1 MLSDQNCKAIIDLLL
16 KGLSINDVAD
26 HLSVVEGRPNTYKF
40 IKKLVIF
47 MGKHAKR
54 LNGYYDSLVRGKIEL
69 LEVDEI
75 YQGRNSMFLGIVHKY
90 STYLFGLEQSSGK
103 DIETL
108 AGKLRPYF
116 ESCPNLELII
126 TDGLRAYGEAINIT
140 MCDVLHLKCH
150 VHAYRDIMKSL
161 DPILRRANRAYQ
173 ALKKE
178 RIKLQY
184 YKKRLSYT
192 KRVVSYNQKRLEV
205 KISERDGYYKEEG
218 IIKHA
223 KTSPWPMK
231 RIYFKEVLNRIR
243 VNIREYTKSTDKW
256 LKTTARSMIRA
267 SKLEDRYKLAK
278 IDALQS
284 SRLVGEYKRLLDCD
298 FIEFSGRF
306 SSLMIRLKR
315 SPYSIASRLEK
326 ILRTHPEY
334 FTDKS
339 PEIQKMVPPNRA
351 NTNTVESVFGKF
363 RLFFNHLRNIKPT
376 KYTAALFELLRLKH
390 NLSGPYTGLNKRIS
404 PIARLSIKTRHKD
417 FMDCLFS
424 QNHALVS

>member
-26 HLSVVEGRPNTYKF
+26 HLSIVEERPNTYKF

-54 LNGYYDSLVRGKIEL
+54 LNGYYDSLVRDRINL

-75 YQGRNSMFLGIVHKY
+75 YQGRSSMFLGIVHKY

-108 AGKLRPYF
+108 ACKLRPYF

-126 TDGLRAYGEAINIT
+126 TDGLRAYGKAIKNT
-140 MCDVLHLKCH
+140 MCDVLHLTCH
-150 VHAYRDIMKSL
+150 VHAYRDIMKAL
-161 DPILRRANRAYQ
+161 DPILRRANRAYR

-178 RIKLQY
+178 REKLEK
-184 YKKRLSYT
+184 YKKRLSRA
-192 KRVVSYNQKRLEV
+192 KRSLNYNRKRLES
-205 KISERDGYYKEEG
+205 KITDRNAYYKEEG
-218 IIKHA
+218 ITKYS
-223 KTSPWPMK
+223 KTAPWSVR
-231 RIYFKEVLNRIR
+231 RIYFKDILSIIRANIR
-243 VNIREYTKSTDKW
+243 VYNKCFNNW
-256 LKTTARSMIRA
+256 LKAAAKSRIKI
-267 SKLEDRYKLAK
+267 SKLEDKYNLTK

-284 SRLVGEYKRLLDCD
+284 ARLVSEYKHLLDCD
-298 FIEFSGRF
+298 FKDFLAKFSN
-306 SSLMIRLKR
+306 LMAKLKR

-334 FTDKS
+334 FTDKAC
-339 PEIQKMVPPNRA
+339 EIQKMVPPNRA

-376 KYTAALFELLRLKH
+376 KYTTALFELLRLKH
-390 NLSGPYTGLNKRIS
+390 NLSGPYTGPNKKIS
-404 PIARLSIKTRHKD
+404 PIIRLNVKTRYKN
-417 FMDCLFS
+417 FIECLFS
-424 QNHALVS
+424 QNLVLVS

>member
-1 MLSDQNCKAIIDLLL
+1 MLSEQNCKAIIDLLL

-26 HLSVVEGRPNTYKF
+26 HLSVVEERPNTYKF
-40 IKKLVIF
+40 IKRLVVF

-54 LNGYYDSLVRGKIEL
+54 LNGYYDSLVRDRINL

-108 AGKLRPYF
+108 ACKLRPYF

-126 TDGLRAYGEAINIT
+126 TDGLRAYGKAIKNT
-140 MCDVLHLKCH
+140 MCDVLHLSCH
-150 VHAYRDIMKSL
+150 VHAYRDIMKAL
-161 DPILRRANRAYQ
+161 DPILRRANRAYR

-178 RIKLQY
+178 CEKLEK
-184 YKKRLSYT
+184 YKKRISRA
-192 KRVVSYNQKRLEV
+192 KRTVNYNRKRLES
-205 KISERDGYYKEEG
+205 KILERNAYYKEEG
-218 IIKHA
+218 IKKYSK
-223 KTSPWPMK
+223 KTLWTK
-231 RIYFKEVLNRIR
+231 EKIYFKDILNRYRSYIK
-243 VNIREYTKSTDKW
+243 EYNKSISNWSK
-256 LKTTARSMIRA
+256 KIARSKIKIL
-267 SKLEDRYKLAK
+267 KLKDKYKLTK

-284 SRLVGEYKRLLDCD
+284 ARLVSEYKHLLDCD
-298 FIEFSGRF
+298 FKDFPAKFSN
-306 SSLMIRLKR
+306 LMAKLRR

-334 FTDKS
+334 FMDKS
-339 PEIQKMVPPNRA
+339 CEIQKMVPPNRA

-376 KYTAALFELLRLKH
+376 KYTTALFELLRLKH
-390 NLSGPYTGLNKRIS
+390 NLSGPYTGPNKKIS
-404 PIARLSIKTRHKD
+404 PIVRLNVKTRYKN
-417 FMDCLFS
+417 FMECLFS
-424 QNHALVS
+424 QNLALVS